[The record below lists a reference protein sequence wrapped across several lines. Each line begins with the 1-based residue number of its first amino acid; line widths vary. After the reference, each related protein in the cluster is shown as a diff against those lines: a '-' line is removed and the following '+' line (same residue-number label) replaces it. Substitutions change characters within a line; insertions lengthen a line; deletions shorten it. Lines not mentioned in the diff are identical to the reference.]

1 MYYSTNRVH
10 CTSAPFH
17 RKFGGSSKPV
27 QWLCRS
33 VARHYF
39 AAFAAAVRA
48 DEYFAVHSA
57 AKRKSEHFAVHC
69 YNYQVGYEQNLRP
82 VHWEQM

>member
-1 MYYSTNRVH
+1 MQYSLLRPDLMCYGTNRVH
-10 CTSAPFH
+10 CTRAPFH

-39 AAFAAAVRA
+39 AATMRA
-48 DEYFAVHSA
+48 DEYFAVH
-57 AKRKSEHFAVHC
+57 
-69 YNYQVGYEQNLRP
+69 
-82 VHWEQM
+82 

>member
-1 MYYSTNRVH
+1 MQYSLLRADLMCYSTNTVH

-33 VARHYF
+33 AARHYF

-48 DEYFAVHSA
+48 DDFFAVHYYIYL
-57 AKRKSEHFAVHC
+57 VC
-69 YNYQVGYEQNLRP
+69 
-82 VHWEQM
+82 